1 MSTSST
7 SVSNDSTLSNFTANP
22 AILNQSDLNDTSFGS
37 TYSSVPLT
45 NLNNS
50 VPELH
55 GLSMNKGSSLKKKL
69 YPCITL
75 LILVSCLSLLIFLSV
90 KISGYVSLAG
100 NVEGHLDIPGLGGF
114 GGHIKAEEVL
124 NFTTSISTGLSSQL
138 SQMEPKAPFQLWDH
152 IHMNLKLS

>member
-22 AILNQSDLNDTSFGS
+22 AILNQSSDLNDTSFGS
-37 TYSSVPLT
+37 TYSSVPL
-45 NLNNS
+45 NNFNI
-50 VPELH
+50 PELY

-75 LILVSCLSLLIFLSV
+75 LILVSCLILLIFLSV

-114 GGHIKAEEVL
+114 GGHIKVEEVL
-124 NFTTSISTGLSSQL
+124 NFTTST
-138 SQMEPKAPFQLWDH
+138 
-152 IHMNLKLS
+152 

>member
-7 SVSNDSTLSNFTANP
+7 SICNDSTFSNFTTNP
-22 AILNQSDLNDTSFGS
+22 SILNQSSDLNNTSFGS

-55 GLSMNKGSSLKKKL
+55 GLSMNKGSLLKKKL
-69 YPCITL
+69 YPCIAP
-75 LILVSCLSLLIFLSV
+75 LILVSCLGLLIFLSL
-90 KISGYVSLAG
+90 KISEYVSLAG

-114 GGHIKAEEVL
+114 GG
-124 NFTTSISTGLSSQL
+124 
-138 SQMEPKAPFQLWDH
+138 
-152 IHMNLKLS
+152 